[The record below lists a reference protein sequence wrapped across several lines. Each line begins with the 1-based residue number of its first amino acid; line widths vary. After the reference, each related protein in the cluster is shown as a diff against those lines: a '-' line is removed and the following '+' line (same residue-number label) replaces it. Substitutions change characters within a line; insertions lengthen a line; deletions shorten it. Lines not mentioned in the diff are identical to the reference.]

1 MSLSRIAPAN
11 RWLYVGIAALTV
23 LSLAVQIVR
32 DRGWEPYQPP
42 SGVMWIRSGPL
53 AQRLALGFDNLV
65 ADAYWMRAVI
75 YFGGQR
81 QAKGAQNFDQLY
93 PLLDL
98 VTSLDPHF
106 KVAYRFG
113 SIFLAEP
120 FPGGAGRIDQ
130 AVQLLQKG
138 AAVDPR
144 RWEYVL
150 DIGFVY
156 YWWAHDYVRAS
167 EWFKKAGEIPGAAT
181 WLAPLAATTLAEG
194 GNRQSSRQLWTEL
207 RDTTDVEWI
216 RTNASHRLKQLDA
229 MDVIDALN
237 GISQDFAKRRGRPPA
252 SWQELAA
259 DKKWRGIPA
268 DSSGVPFALDPAT
281 GRISLARESGLWPLP
296 DGSGAA
302 AAGIAPR

>member
-1 MSLSRIAPAN
+1 MSVARLAPAN
-11 RWLYVGIAALTV
+11 RWWYAAIAALMA

-65 ADAYWMRAVI
+65 ADVYWMRAVI
-75 YFGGQR
+75 YYGGQR
-81 QAKGAQNFDQLY
+81 QVKESSNFDQLF

-98 VTSLDPHF
+98 VTSLDPYF
-106 KVAYRFG
+106 RVAYRFG
-113 SIFLAEP
+113 AIFLAENY
-120 FPGGAGRIDQ
+120 PGGAGRPDQ

-138 AAVDPR
+138 SVHDPL
-144 RWEYVL
+144 RWEYL
-150 DIGFVY
+150 YDIGFVY
-156 YWWAHDYVRAS
+156 YWWGRDYARAA

-194 GNRQSSRQLWTEL
+194 GNRESSRRMWTQL
-207 RDTTDVEWI
+207 RDTTDIDWVK
-216 RTNASHRLKQLDA
+216 RNAAHRLQQFDA
-229 MDVIDALN
+229 MDAIDALN
-237 GISQDFAKRRGRPPA
+237 RVSEGFIEARGRPPA

-259 DKKWRGIPA
+259 DQRWRGIPA
-268 DSSGVPFALDPAT
+268 DSTGEPFALDSAT
-281 GRISLARESGLWPLP
+281 GRVSLGPKSGLWPLP